1 MTKNLFR
8 IITQTAEPALNTS
21 EKIDFSDISGIIAAF
36 LSTAFMLALV
46 FVVLIIMNKLHRN
59 HKRNTQTEE
68 NASDLSENNGE
79 NNE

>member
-21 EKIDFSDISGIIAAF
+21 EKIDFSDISGIIVAF

-59 HKRNTQTEE
+59 HKRNTQTE
-68 NASDLSENNGE
+68 DLSENNGE